1 MFHQQGCHGRVLIG
15 SLPDA
20 IQAELASLPG
30 EWLEY
35 DAASG
40 AIVVRHIQPTA
51 TPCLPTI
58 VSELVRMLAAVPV
71 DLHAGIGGGDLL
83 VHTEDSPHVVR
94 LRVDRGGG
102 LRITWA
108 HPCFAN
114 APRQPYAA
122 ARIEID
128 PVFCRLS
135 GDVTLGAA
143 DAARA
148 AKEIQ
153 RLADTFEG
161 LYPEGDFEAAADR
174 KRGTVQV
181 HMRDANV
188 DVRLLVGRVLKIA
201 APGSAEGAIEVSS
214 FDERYPDDRIRVVF
228 ERGQAWVEEAALF
241 DETSA
246 GGIGA

>member
-1 MFHQQGCHGRVLIG
+1 MFHQQGCYGRVLIG
-15 SLPDA
+15 PLPDA
-20 IQAELASLPG
+20 VQAELASLPG

-35 DAASG
+35 DGPAG

-114 APRQPYAA
+114 APRQPYAG

-128 PVFCRLS
+128 PVFCRLN

-143 DAARA
+143 DPTRA
-148 AKEIQ
+148 AKEVQ

-161 LYPEGDFEAAADR
+161 LYPEGDFQTSADKTHR
-174 KRGTVQV
+174 TVRV
-181 HMRDANV
+181 HMHDANV
-188 DVRLLVGRVLKIA
+188 DVRMLVERLLKIA
-201 APGSAEGAIEVSS
+201 APGTAEGAIEVSS
-214 FDERYPDDRIRVVF
+214 FDERYPDDRARVVF
-228 ERGQAWVEEAALF
+228 ERGQAWLEEPALF
-241 DETSA
+241 DETPA
-246 GGIGA
+246 TR